1 MTTSESSGPNLFSH
15 TPIAGVEVTF
25 SILSNKYND
34 NLYKKLL
41 DYFLKTFRHRVTELK
56 NISIFMAFWYMFL
69 KLLSKMM
76 YQLIVPPAMSKRTAF
91 TAHLPDVISSF
102 NKQVLYSGLLGDIET
117 KFLLPPNSRK
127 R

>member
-41 DYFLKTFRHRVTELK
+41 DYFLKTFRHRVAELK
-56 NISIFMAFWYMFL
+56 NISIFMAF
-69 KLLSKMM
+69 
-76 YQLIVPPAMSKRTAF
+76 
-91 TAHLPDVISSF
+91 
-102 NKQVLYSGLLGDIET
+102 
-117 KFLLPPNSRK
+117 
-127 R
+127 